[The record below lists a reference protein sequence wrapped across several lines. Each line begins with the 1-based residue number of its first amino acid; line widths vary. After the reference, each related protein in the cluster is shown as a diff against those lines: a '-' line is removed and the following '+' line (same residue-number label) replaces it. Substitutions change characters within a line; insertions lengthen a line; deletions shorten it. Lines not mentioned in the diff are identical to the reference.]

1 MGQRVRERLQ
11 AVQDRFPGATEL
23 IAAFWGRMR
32 EEPLIGILCSV
43 ALHVVLIALLLYV
56 GGPGKTYSVKRGQP
70 LFVELPEI
78 RDQAP
83 RGNPAARTPGPPAA
97 PAPPPSRPPV
107 ARAEPQ
113 PPAAKASPPA
123 PRPAETRPKAEPPRV
138 ASAPPRP
145 PEPPRERP
153 VPATSAAPRP
163 PEPPSDAKDALPAP
177 PVQEAR
183 PAPAPPV
190 PSPAHGTEPPRA
202 GSGSQVASVPP
213 ATREPVFDLKS
224 LGRGG
229 GGAGGSAEGR
239 AGIEGDPVPLDTA
252 DPKYSDYLLRV
263 KRQIEAKMVYPCIK
277 DTGMQTCEYKSVELM
292 LEFGIRKDGNLGFV
306 ALRDSSGYQIMDEA
320 SANAV
325 KLASPFPRVPDTVS
339 KTGFPILARF
349 RYHVVTTLY

>member
-1 MGQRVRERLQ
+1 MRERLQ

-23 IAAFWGRMR
+23 VAAVWGRMR
-32 EEPLIGILCSV
+32 EEPLVGVLCSV

-56 GGPGKTYSVKRGQP
+56 GSPGKTYSVKRGEP

-78 RDQAP
+78 RDQAL
-83 RGNPAARTPGPPAA
+83 RGNPDARTPGPPAA
-97 PAPPPSRPPV
+97 PAPPTPPPPV
-107 ARAEPQ
+107 AKAEPQ
-113 PPAAKASPPA
+113 PPAAKAPPLA
-123 PRPAETRPKAEPPRV
+123 PRPTETKPKAPDPPQV

-145 PEPPRERP
+145 PEQPRERP
-153 VPATSAAPRP
+153 VPAPSAAPRP
-163 PEPPSDAKDALPAP
+163 PEPPSEAKDALPTPA
-177 PVQEAR
+177 VQEAR
-183 PAPAPPV
+183 PVPAPP
-190 PSPAHGTEPPRA
+190 PPPPARGIEPPRA
-202 GSGSQVASVPP
+202 GSGGSQVASVPP
-213 ATREPVFDLKS
+213 ATREPVFDLRS

-229 GGAGGSAEGR
+229 ATGGSAEGR

-277 DTGMQTCEYKSVELM
+277 DNGAQTCEYKSVELM

-306 ALRDSSGYQIMDEA
+306 TLRNSSGYLIMDEA

-325 KLASPFPRVPDTVS
+325 KLASPFPRVPDAVS

>member
-1 MGQRVRERLQ
+1 MRERLQ

-23 IAAFWGRMR
+23 VAALWGRMR
-32 EEPLIGILCSV
+32 EEPLVGILCSV

-56 GGPGKTYSVKRGQP
+56 GGPGKTYSVKRGEP

-78 RDQAP
+78 RDQAS

-97 PAPPPSRPPV
+97 PAPPPPHPSV
-107 ARAEPQ
+107 AKAEPQ
-113 PPAAKASPPA
+113 PPAAKASPPV
-123 PRPAETRPKAEPPRV
+123 PRPAETKTKAPESPRV

-145 PEPPRERP
+145 PEPSREQP

-163 PEPPSDAKDALPAP
+163 PEPPSEAKDALP
-177 PVQEAR
+177 
-183 PAPAPPV
+183 
-190 PSPAHGTEPPRA
+190 EPPRA
-202 GSGSQVASVPP
+202 GSGGQVASVPP
-213 ATREPVFDLKS
+213 ATREPVFDLRS
-224 LGRGG
+224 LGRG

-277 DTGMQTCEYKSVELM
+277 DTGMQTCEYKSVELV

-349 RYHVVTTLY
+349 RYHVVTTLYLFKNTVTTGLCLDTYAGRPVA